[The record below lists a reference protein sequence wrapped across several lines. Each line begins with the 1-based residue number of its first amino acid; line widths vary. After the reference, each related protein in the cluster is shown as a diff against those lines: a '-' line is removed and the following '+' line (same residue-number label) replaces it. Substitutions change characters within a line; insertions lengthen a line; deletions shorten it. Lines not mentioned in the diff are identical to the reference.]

1 MIKFPDPQHRN
12 RMPLYLRTAKL
23 MRQKIESQE
32 WRYGEQIPTLDEL
45 EKEYQVSRITL
56 RGALDY
62 LEESGIVRRTRG
74 RGTFVA
80 KDLSEERWFKLA
92 NTLDELVEKVAGLN
106 VRLLQIEQ
114 SEKPPAPAFPFGE
127 VGAAYRRLRR
137 VHYHKDEPYCVIDI
151 YLDKTIFDSDPKA
164 FSEAPVVAQL
174 ARRRDIHIAGAK
186 QIMRVV
192 VADEDTAAHL
202 RIGVGEPVA
211 DVCRTFV
218 DDNDRIIYYAHI
230 QYPTQMIQ
238 IETNLMPDKPGADK
252 KKKPVARRQARKPET
267 GRGRKNP

>member
-1 MIKFPDPQHRN
+1 MNKGPVTAHRN
-12 RMPLYLRTAKL
+12 RMPLYLQLAKL

-56 RGALDY
+56 RGALNY
-62 LEESGIVRRTRG
+62 LEEFGIIRRTRG

-92 NTLDELVEKVAGLN
+92 NTLDELVEKVAELN

-114 SEKPPAPAFPFGE
+114 AEKPLIPAFPFGE
-127 VGAAYRRLRR
+127 VGPAYRRLKR
-137 VHYHKDEPYCVIDI
+137 VHYHKDVPYCLIDI
-151 YLDKTIFDSDPKA
+151 YLDKAIFDSDPQA
-164 FSEAPVVAQL
+164 FSTAPVVSQL
-174 ARRRDIHIAGAK
+174 ARRPDVRIAGAK

-202 RIGVGEPVA
+202 HIGVGEPIA

-218 DDNDRIIYYAHI
+218 DETDLIIYYAHI
-230 QYPTQMIQ
+230 QYPTHMIQ
-238 IETNLMPDKPGADK
+238 IETDLMQGAAGPKK
-252 KKKPVARRQARKPET
+252 KKKPGARQ
-267 GRGRKNP
+267 N

>member
-1 MIKFPDPQHRN
+1 MKKVPETLHRN
-12 RMPLYLRTAKL
+12 RMPLYLQMAKL

-62 LEESGIVRRTRG
+62 LEEFGIIRRTRG

-92 NTLDELVEKVAGLN
+92 NTLDELVEKVADLN
-106 VRLLQIEQ
+106 VRLLLIEQ
-114 SEKPPAPAFPFGE
+114 AEKPPIPAFPFGE
-127 VGAAYRRLRR
+127 VGTAYRHLKR
-137 VHYHKDEPYCVIDI
+137 VHYHKEVPYCVIDL
-151 YLDKTIFDSDPKA
+151 YLDKVIFDSDPQA
-164 FSEAPVVAQL
+164 FSTAPVVSQL
-174 ARRRDIHIAGAK
+174 ARRKDVRIAGAK
-186 QIMRVV
+186 QVTRVA
-192 VADEDTAAHL
+192 VADEETAGHL
-202 RIGVGEPVA
+202 RIGVGEPIA

-218 DDNDRIIYYAHI
+218 DENDHIIYYAHI

-238 IETNLMPDKPGADK
+238 IETDLMQGA
-252 KKKPVARRQARKPET
+252 PARRKKT
-267 GRGRKNP
+267 GAKRADGRERNK

>member
-1 MIKFPDPQHRN
+1 
-12 RMPLYLRTAKL
+12 MPLYLQTAKL

-32 WRYGEQIPTLDEL
+32 WRFGEQIPTLDEL

-62 LEESGIVRRTRG
+62 LEEFGIIRRTRG

-114 SEKPPAPAFPFGE
+114 SEKPPIPAFPFGD
-127 VGAAYRRLRR
+127 VGSAYRCLRR
-137 VHYHKDEPYCVIDI
+137 VHYHKGEPYCLIDI
-151 YLDKTIFDSDPKA
+151 HLDKAIFDSDPQA
-164 FSEAPVVAQL
+164 FSGAPVVAQL
-174 ARRRDIHIAGAK
+174 ARRQDIHIEGAK
-186 QIMRVV
+186 QIMRIA
-192 VADEDTAAHL
+192 VADEDTAVHL
-202 RIGVGEPVA
+202 RIGVGEPIA

-218 DDNDRIIYYAHI
+218 DENDRIIYYAHI
-230 QYPTQMIQ
+230 QYPAQMIQ
-238 IETNLMPDKPGADK
+238 IETDLMPNKPKAGK
-252 KKKPVARRQARKPET
+252 TKRPRARRQAGNPET
-267 GRGRKNP
+267 SSG